1 MLRAPGPGDSVLG
14 AQSLEGL
21 EGILCLPL
29 SLSFPGSFRAETT
42 EPGGCLEFCVS
53 LSLSFLCNFFRH
65 WECRLQALAV
75 KTSGTGSEHC
85 SH

>member
-29 SLSFPGSFRAETT
+29 SLSFPGRFRAR
-42 EPGGCLEFCVS
+42 PQSLEAAWNSVS
-53 LSLSFLCNFFRH
+53 RSLCPSP
-65 WECRLQALAV
+65 AIS
-75 KTSGTGSEHC
+75 SGTGSANFRHWQ
-85 SH
+85 